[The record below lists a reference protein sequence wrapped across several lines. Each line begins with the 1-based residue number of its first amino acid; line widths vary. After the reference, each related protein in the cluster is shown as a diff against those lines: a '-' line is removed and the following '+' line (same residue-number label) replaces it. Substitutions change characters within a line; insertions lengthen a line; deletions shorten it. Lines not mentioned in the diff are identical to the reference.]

1 MSFTEAI
8 SSVFRNYANF
18 RGRARRSE
26 YWMFYLFKILV
37 YVSCLVITVILLSSS
52 DEALEWAAIIYV
64 SLGIFTLATI
74 IPELAVACRR
84 LHDIGHSG
92 AYLFLLLLPVIGQI
106 LILVWTFQDG
116 QPWTNQYGPDPKGR
130 NQSPYGTPYA
140 ASGSGTPYTAA
151 DSRTPYSTASSEVP
165 YTSARRDTAKRAK
178 KNCMYCGASIDADAV
193 FCTACGR
200 DLRPTARPDMRSG
213 AAAAERAESRKI
225 ICANCGKAVDQG
237 SSVCPFCGKSPSF
250 RTEER
255 RSAESASRVK
265 SRGFSVPTD
274 LD

>member
-1 MSFTEAI
+1 MGLMEAV

-18 RGRARRSE
+18 HGRARRSE
-26 YWMFYLFKILV
+26 YWMFYFFKILV
-37 YVSCLVITVILLSSS
+37 NVSCLVITVILLSSS
-52 DEALEWAAIIYV
+52 DEALEWATIIYV
-64 SLGIFTLATI
+64 LLGIFTLATI

-130 NQSPYGTPYA
+130 NQSPYATPYA
-140 ASGSGTPYTAA
+140 ASGSGTPHMAA
-151 DSRTPYSTASSEVP
+151 DSRTPYSTASSGAP
-165 YTSARRDTAKRAK
+165 YSAAGRDTAKKAK
-178 KNCMYCGASIDADAV
+178 KNCVYCGAVVDADAI

-200 DLRPTARPDMRSG
+200 DLRPAARADMRSG
-213 AAAAERAESRKI
+213 AAAAGRAAGKKI

-237 SSVCPFCGKSPSF
+237 SGVCPFCGKSPSF
-250 RTEER
+250 RAEER